1 MDIAMNLDDTVPSV
15 PLYHPLKPN
24 EIRLALLEP
33 SPDDDHDG
41 PLSHSG
47 PAPYDAISYVWG
59 DDTADT
65 VPIPC
70 DGVSVGITS
79 NLHWALTRAREHR
92 RISSAS
98 FSSPATTDPNPV
110 SPAAAVLIWADALCI
125 NQRDPAE
132 RSDQVSL
139 MGRIYAGARTV
150 LVCMGPNLSNGG
162 GAHVASLLRD
172 WQQRAVCAPAPTA
185 KEKEK
190 PTTWNEVAVDPI
202 IVHDDDP
209 RWRALGALTG
219 APWFERVWVLQEVG
233 LARDPRVI
241 YGGRRRDYHYRPG
254 FAGDDGSLSVNSA
267 PGAGAEKFSYR
278 LLRQVVAWTRQR
290 RPEFAAYMG
299 IGGLHIHDWWS
310 DWSQLRAAVGGEGV
324 VAGVGAEIMQQ
335 PWHYQFLDLL
345 DHGALLRCRDPR
357 DRRGR
362 PIVPDY
368 GKSVLQVFRE
378 TTMVL
383 LRDSGVRTL
392 SSVEHDGQTI
402 EEDTPSW
409 VVRWDVTPTFNNV
422 WSSHNQEYRAGTGI
436 IGAGG
441 PLKLDG
447 DYLRVEGI
455 VLDSICAVFPVKV
468 VPSQLQILFTS
479 AHIDHWQ
486 PLAQFASELEQDTSA
501 PFGYNTTSAKA
512 AVLAHTLCGHRWDG
526 QDQETGHL
534 RAYADYISCEGR
546 NRVDFAQMAGPFYW
560 RAESLCR
567 GRAFVITSK
576 GYYGLAPRICRP
588 GDICAVVQ
596 DGAVPLLLRPQSSG
610 VAGGGDGSVT
620 PKRLVG
626 EIYLHGFMEG
636 HAASMVGDGM
646 LRKELLSI
654 R

>member
-1 MDIAMNLDDTVPSV
+1 MMDTAMDLDDTVPSA
-15 PLYHPLKPN
+15 PLYQPLKHN
-24 EIRLALLEP
+24 EIRLALVEP

-41 PLSHSG
+41 PLSVRLF
-47 PAPYDAISYVWG
+47 PASIQTPPPYDAISYVWG
-59 DDTADT
+59 DDTTDT
-65 VPIPC
+65 VPILC
-70 DGVSVGITS
+70 DGVAVGITR
-79 NLHWALTRAREHR
+79 NLHWALMRAREHR
-92 RISSAS
+92 RLSNAS
-98 FSSPATTDPNPV
+98 FPPSFTTTDPNPV
-110 SPAAAVLIWADALCI
+110 SVAAAVIVWADALCI

-132 RSDQVSL
+132 RNEQVSL

-150 LVCMGPNLSNGG
+150 LVCMGPNLSGGG

-172 WQQRAVCAPAPTA
+172 WQQRAACAAVPAA
-185 KEKEK
+185 KEKVK
-190 PTTWNEVAVDPI
+190 PTAWNEVAVDPTN
-202 IVHDDDP
+202 VHGDEQ

-219 APWFERVWVLQEVG
+219 APWFERV
-233 LARDPRVI
+233 
-241 YGGRRRDYHYRPG
+241 
-254 FAGDDGSLSVNSA
+254 FGDNGSLVDSA
-267 PGAGAEKFSYR
+267 PGVAEEFSYR

-310 DWSQLRAAVGGEGV
+310 DWSQLREAGGSVGVGGDV
-324 VAGVGAEIMQQ
+324 VQQ

-357 DRRGR
+357 DRVYAFLSHPLAAAATGGGR

-368 GKSVLQVFRE
+368 GKPVLQVFRE
-378 TTMVL
+378 TTVIL
-383 LRDSGVRTL
+383 LGDSGVRTL
-392 SSVEHDGQTI
+392 SSVEHDEQTI
-402 EEDTPSW
+402 DEDTPSW
-409 VVRWDVTPTFNNV
+409 VVRWDVTPTFKNV
-422 WSSHNQEYRAGTGI
+422 WSSHNQQYRAGAGI

-441 PLKLDG
+441 ESLALDG
-447 DYLRVEGI
+447 DYIRVEGV
-455 VLDSICAVFPVKV
+455 VLDSISAVFPVKV

-479 AHIDHWQ
+479 ANADHWQ
-486 PLAQFASELEQDTSA
+486 PLAQFASELEQSTSM
-501 PFGYNTTSAKA
+501 PFGHNISTVKA
-512 AVLAHTLCGHRWDG
+512 AVLAHTLCGLPWDSRDH
-526 QDQETGHL
+526 QTGL
-534 RAYADYISCEGR
+534 LCAYSDYVSCEGR
-546 NRVDFAQMAGPFYW
+546 NRVDFAQVAGPFYW

-596 DGAVPLLLRPQSSG
+596 DGAVPLLLRPLSSE

-626 EIYLHGFMEG
+626 EMYLHGFMEG
-636 HAASMVGDGM
+636 LAASMVGEGM